1 MRSVVRLYLG
11 PSDIAKGKSKG
22 NNQRRLFEAQLE
34 LALALS
40 NPSLYST
47 VTDGYVKAVLTDR
60 SSVAD
65 SIKKKIPEEL
75 TGL

>member
-11 PSDIAKGKSKG
+11 PPEISEGKRKG

-34 LALALS
+34 LALAFS
-40 NPSLYST
+40 NPSHHQT
-47 VTDGYVKAVLTDR
+47 VTDGYDKAVLTDR

-65 SIKKKIPEEL
+65 IH
-75 TGL
+75 